1 MCWNH
6 TVCFRCRTPS
16 KQYARRTV
24 AASSRDSILSE
35 RNPSEPARATTSSP
49 SYDSIQ
55 YYTSAAAVAAAAA
68 NSHSRSVQPHRLPN
82 SHSFPNSSASTPTAA
97 AAQVRAVSPTSRPA
111 SSLSNSAFSNTTSN
125 AATSPATPL
134 VNNHKYYA
142 PSSGL
147 NSASSSMVNF
157 HQAASSSRGNLAA
170 DAKPNGAYSS
180 VPSAWVNSR
189 HTPSPAPSLPAA
201 MTRTDS
207 MRNSGRSS
215 NAPPYE
221 SASLDRKDNRKSVAS
236 SSQSDFARYSQTM
249 SATESRSLRRSK
261 RGKATINSSAPAA
274 EDHKSP
280 MTSSNRETDE

>member
-1 MCWNH
+1 M
-6 TVCFRCRTPS
+6 FYRSPS

-35 RNPSEPARATTSSP
+35 RNPADPTTRPNATHSP

-68 NSHSRSVQPHRLPN
+68 NTHSSRSAHAQRVPN
-82 SHSFPNSSASTPTAA
+82 SQSFPNSSTSTPVAGA
-97 AAQVRAVSPTSRPA
+97 SARAVSPMTRP
-111 SSLSNSAFSNTTSN
+111 SSALSNSAFSTNPSN
-125 AATSPATPL
+125 NVSATSPPANTL
-134 VNNHKYYA
+134 ANHKYYA

-157 HQAASSSRGNLAA
+157 HQTTASSSRTNLPFETKANGGYAA
-170 DAKPNGAYSS
+170 
-180 VPSAWVNSR
+180 VPSAWSNQR
-189 HTPSPAPSLPAA
+189 HTPSPAPSLPTA
-201 MTRTDS
+201 MTRSDS
-207 MRNSGRSS
+207 LRNSARSS
-215 NAPPYE
+215 NAPAYE

-274 EDHKSP
+274 GDEHKTQV
-280 MTSSNRETDE
+280 TSSNRETDE